1 MVPPS
6 LSFKRHLARGRASSS
21 MLAMPLIAAGP
32 DEIGPSD
39 LSNQMV
45 WFFCFE
51 QELPAP
57 YSIHVSAHFG
67 DSAGNQL
74 LQA

>member
-1 MVPPS
+1 
-6 LSFKRHLARGRASSS
+6 

-32 DEIGPSD
+32 DETGPSD
-39 LSNQMV
+39 LSNRMV
-45 WFFCFE
+45 WFSCFE

-57 YSIHVSAHFG
+57 YSIYVSAYFG